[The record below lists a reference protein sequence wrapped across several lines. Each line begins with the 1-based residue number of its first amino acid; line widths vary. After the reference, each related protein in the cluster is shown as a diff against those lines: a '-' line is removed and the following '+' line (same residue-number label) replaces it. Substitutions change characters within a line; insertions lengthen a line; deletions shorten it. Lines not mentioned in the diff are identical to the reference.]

1 MTRTTKTTIRL
12 GLWLASI
19 AAVIA
24 MGLVY
29 FPREYP
35 GMGFWESLYYT
46 LRLFVFEHD
55 LPNFPRSW
63 QLIFIH
69 FAAPVIAISAVGTAV
84 SYLFRF
90 SPAIRTRFMSDHVVI
105 CGVGRTG
112 KLVAATL
119 KRRGVPVVGVDRGP
133 IEAFDEWRSE
143 CGVPMIFGDF
153 NRKSPMIR
161 AGARRA
167 RSIIFSSG
175 DDLANLEGA
184 VGAYDLLHTDAG
196 PARLIWAHV
205 ATERLAE
212 TARLAV
218 RTKGRI
224 SIRFFDTYHLA
235 AERMIS
241 RHFNREIRKGVS
253 EVTILGFGKFGHDV
267 LEILVHDLGPNEKF
281 IIKVIDKH
289 DRSALVR
296 SLAQELGVAD
306 RVSFTQ
312 ASVQDLDL
320 VDEPDKAFFLCTDD
334 DLGNLTAAMML
345 ASKMGATHIYVRMT
359 RWPLSAVADH
369 LGEDRGVT
377 FININELMVQG
388 IEQLPGVFAP
398 ASAEHLKRVGSAEVT
413 IKETSQ

>member
-1 MTRTTKTTIRL
+1 MTRTTRSSIRL
-12 GLWLASI
+12 GLWIASI

-24 MGLVY
+24 TGLVF
-29 FPREYP
+29 FPREYQ
-35 GMGFWESLYYT
+35 GMEFWESLYYT

-55 LPNFPRSW
+55 LPSFPRTW
-63 QLIFIH
+63 PLILIH

-84 SYLFRF
+84 SYLFRL

-184 VGAYDLLHTDAG
+184 VGAYDMLRDDDG
-196 PARLIWAHV
+196 PARLIWTHV
-205 ATERLAE
+205 ATERLVE
-212 TARLAV
+212 TARRAV
-218 RTKGRI
+218 RTRGRI

-235 AERMIS
+235 AERMIA
-241 RHFNREIRKGVS
+241 RHFNRDQRKGVS
-253 EVTILGFGKFGHDV
+253 EVTIIGFGKFGHDV
-267 LEILVHDLGPNEKF
+267 LEILVHDLTPDEKF

-289 DRSALVR
+289 DRAGMVR
-296 SLAQELGVAD
+296 VLAQELGVSD
-306 RVSFTQ
+306 RVSFAQ

-320 VDEPDKAFFLCTDD
+320 VDEPDKAFLLCTDD

-345 ASKMGATHIYVRMT
+345 ASKMGATHIFVRMA

-377 FININELMVQG
+377 FVNIADLMVQG
-388 IEQLPGVFAP
+388 IEQLPGIFAP

-413 IKETSQ
+413 SKETS